1 MGLKQPYMIKTVMGD
16 TDLSLKAEADES
28 FLIKDIFII
37 DPAADYISVKI
48 DRTLVGYLRCG
59 GVLGS
64 HVNLHRGSV
73 LHSHSVDLAA
83 GASITDT
90 NHQQIKDAG
99 GGNTGLYLANSGT
112 TDGDGTRVL
121 DLSRSGE
128 QDHGTLIDLLTKK
141 GIFKGFPVATGQ
153 TFTVTGAKQAN
164 AIQMVIYEIY
174 DPGDIKAE
182 VENGTLAGEYVFV
195 NYGNCGASIKTAAD
209 HLLNTSK
216 NPAEF
221 PDFPF
226 GNVVPANYE
235 MDILGILGSPF
246 APKEN
251 NGTNYSYT
259 KYLKLVKDRT
269 TLFDEDRNGL
279 LFLQR
284 TATAKGTMD
293 TIAEGWT
300 MIGNYSDVDGKE
312 PMIFPEPLKF
322 VAGDELNTYIT
333 LDAGGT
339 KKDLAIDEHEIGLI
353 TRVRRAK

>member
-1 MGLKQPYMIKTVMGD
+1 M
-16 TDLSLKAEADES
+16 
-28 FLIKDIFII
+28 
-37 DPAADYISVKI
+37 
-48 DRTLVGYLRCG
+48 
-59 GVLGS
+59 
-64 HVNLHRGSV
+64 
-73 LHSHSVDLAA
+73 
-83 GASITDT
+83 
-90 NHQQIKDAG
+90 
-99 GGNTGLYLANSGT
+99 
-112 TDGDGTRVL
+112 
-121 DLSRSGE
+121 
-128 QDHGTLIDLLTKK
+128 LTKK

-153 TFTVTGAKQAN
+153 TFTVTGAKQAS

-174 DPGDIKAE
+174 DPADIKADI
-182 VENGTLAGEYVFV
+182 ENGTLAEEYVFV
-195 NYGNCGASIKTAAD
+195 NYGNCGASVKTAAD

-251 NGTNYSYT
+251 DGTNYSYT

-279 LFLQR
+279 LFLQK
-284 TATAKGTMD
+284 TITAKGNMD
-293 TIAEGWT
+293 AIAEGYT

-312 PMIFPEPLKF
+312 PMMFPEPLKF

-339 KKDLAIDEHEIGLI
+339 KKNLAIDEHEVALI
-353 TRVRRAK
+353 TKVRRVR